1 MKLRTPFALGWIGV
15 AAGFTALGCD
25 FVFSYRSIT
34 APLGTSGEVGIR
46 VQKTHANC
54 TLPNPYDYGLSTAGV
69 QILGET
75 PWKEVGPGVIEKWVL
90 LSLAEVGDG
99 YLKVFKTCTKEGYEE
114 GVLPIKV
121 TAPTSDGA
129 WAQAKAGTYPV
140 SPPEG
145 YTVAALSGTGTVKDG
160 VLSVGGKSIPLPTV
174 PPTLAGGSV
183 PLQVYYVIR
192 DGRPFPLLLVGD
204 GLFWRY
210 DPLLAAQG

>member
-1 MKLRTPFALGWIGV
+1 MKLRWLLALGLIGGAV
-15 AAGFTALGCD
+15 GFTALGCD
-25 FVFSYRSIT
+25 FLFSYKSIT

-46 VQKTHANC
+46 VYKTHANC
-54 TLPNPYDYGLSTAGV
+54 TLPAPYDYGLSTAGV

-75 PWKEVGPGVIEKWVL
+75 PWKEIQPGVIEKWVL

-99 YLKVFKTCTKEGYEE
+99 HLKVFKTCTKEGYEE
-114 GVLPIKV
+114 GVLPIQV

-129 WAQAKAGTYPV
+129 WAQAKAGTYPF

-160 VLSVGGKSIPLPTV
+160 VLSVEGMSLPLPTV
-174 PPTLAGGSV
+174 PPTLAGRSL
-183 PLQVYYVIR
+183 PLQVYYVTR
-192 DGRPFPLLLVGD
+192 DGTPFPLLLVGD

-210 DPLLAAQG
+210 DPLLKPQG